1 MVAVRKEEPAELCTV
16 HLLPVL
22 LLVTSSLHGQVCPAN
37 RSDRH
42 ARPHTPVPQ
51 MSVIEE
57 KLRELDDERKELAEY
72 TRLDKQ
78 RRYVLWGFEG

>member
-1 MVAVRKEEPAELCTV
+1 MQVR
-16 HLLPVL
+16 
-22 LLVTSSLHGQVCPAN
+22 LLVCSNCCSLRC
-37 RSDRH
+37 RC
-42 ARPHTPVPQ
+42 TPVPQ

-78 RRYVLWGFEG
+78 RRYVF